1 LSSRRQDLRASVD
14 PAVPPASIV
23 RVETEVL
30 ELELTEPFGIAG
42 GSQDRAGIVLARVV
56 LADGTF
62 GLGEAAPLPAYN
74 GERVADALAAIEAAG
89 ARWLGE
95 NARAWRQRAFELYEP
110 TRRSASARCAL
121 ETAICD
127 ALARQSGVS
136 LYEWFGGSSPPAL
149 VTDVTI
155 PIVSPEIARL
165 SATRW
170 SALGFRTLKVK
181 VGAGADRERIQAVR
195 AGAPEA
201 AIVLDANAGLT
212 TAAALEL
219 IDALD
224 SDGISIGLFEQPVA
238 AGDWDGLERVAAR
251 VRIGLDE
258 SVTSAREALVA
269 VRRLGAPHVINVKL
283 MKSGIAEALDI
294 VSVAR
299 AGGMSLMIGGMLE
312 SSLAMST
319 SACFAAGLGGFEFVD
334 LDTPLFLLR
343 APLNG
348 GFALRGDRI
357 DVSAIERGHGVEVA
371 SNRDELR

>member
-1 LSSRRQDLRASVD
+1 VS
-14 PAVPPASIV
+14 PASII
-23 RVETEVL
+23 RVETQVL
-30 ELELTEPFGIAG
+30 ELELTEPFGISG
-42 GSQDRAGIVLARVV
+42 GSQDRARIVLVRVV

-74 GERVADALAAIEAAG
+74 GERVADALAAVEAAG
-89 ARWLGE
+89 ARLLGG
-95 NARAWRQRAFELYEP
+95 NARAWRQRALDLREP
-110 TRRSASARCAL
+110 TRCSASARCAL

-136 LYEWFGGSSPPAL
+136 LYEWFGGSSPAAL

-155 PIVSPEIARL
+155 PIVAPETARR
-165 SATRW
+165 AAARW

-181 VGAGADRERIQAVR
+181 VGAGADHERIRAVR

-201 AIVLDANAGLT
+201 ALVLDANAGLG
-212 TAAALEL
+212 AAEALEL

-224 SDGISIGLFEQPVA
+224 ADNISIELFEQPVA
-238 AGDWDGLERVAAR
+238 ADDWDGLEQVAAR
-251 VRIGLDE
+251 VRVGLDE
-258 SVTSAREALVA
+258 SVTNAREALVA

-334 LDTPLFLLR
+334 LDTPLFILR

-348 GFALRGDRI
+348 GFVLRGDRI
-357 DVSAIERGHGVEVA
+357 DVSAIERGHGVESA
-371 SNRDELR
+371 SDRDELR